1 MRLIPKA
8 RSGFAAAAAA
18 TALLGLCMTPAAAR
32 DASVAG
38 QPRTAPAAA
47 ASTGHTLAP
56 GTKFYIEGNS
66 KAFAQALTDRKAGDT
81 ANAKLMDAMAS
92 YPVAQWFTGS
102 TTLQQTTDAMKLLQ
116 SKAAP
121 QQRVPVTVAYNVP
134 GRDCSQYSAGGASN
148 SAEYAAWVDALAKGI
163 GDKKTVVILEPDGL
177 ALSPTFCGGTAEQQA
192 TRLEEINDAV
202 DRLAQQ
208 PGTVTYLDAGHSSW
222 HAVGDIAKLLIDGGV
237 ARAQGFFLNVSNYRT
252 DSELIRYGTLIS
264 KCIWYLQ
271 NTEGAAP
278 GDCANQYWPAA
289 DADSWYA
296 SHVPAGAQLTHFVI
310 DTSRNGKGPWTPTA
324 TYPDPQDWCNPPNRG
339 LGVRPTSQTGVPL
352 LDAYL
357 WIKVPGESDGS
368 CTRGTAGPEDPEYG
382 IVDPAAGA
390 WWPDQA
396 HGLAA
401 NAVPALKFNTDW

>member
-1 MRLIPKA
+1 MRPLPKA
-8 RSGFAAAAAA
+8 RSFLAAAAV
-18 TALLGLCMTPAAAR
+18 AAALAGLSVTPSAAQSEPSSGHLST
-32 DASVAG
+32 ASAAG
-38 QPRTAPAAA
+38 SPGR
-47 ASTGHTLAP
+47 TLAP

-66 KAFAQALTDRKAGDT
+66 KAFAQAITDRKAGDT

-102 TTLQQTTDAMKLLQ
+102 TTLKQTTDSMALLQ

-134 GRDCSQYSAGGASN
+134 GRDCSQYSGGGASN

-163 GDKKTVVILEPDGL
+163 GDRKTVVLLEPDGL
-177 ALSPTFCGGTAEQQA
+177 ALSPAFCGGTAEQQA
-192 TRLEEINDAV
+192 TRLQEINDAV

-208 PGTVTYLDAGHSSW
+208 PGAVVYLDAGHSSW
-222 HAVGDIAKLLIDGGV
+222 HAVGEMAELLIDGGIS
-237 ARAQGFFLNVSNYRT
+237 RAQGFFLNVSNYRT
-252 DSELIRYGTLIS
+252 DGELIRYGTQVA
-264 KCIWYLQ
+264 KCVWYLR
-271 NTEGAAP
+271 NTEGSAP
-278 GDCANQYWPAA
+278 GDCPNQWWPAA
-289 DADSWYA
+289 DADAWYA
-296 SHVPAGAQLTHFVI
+296 SHVPADAELTHFVI
-310 DTSRNGKGPWTPTA
+310 DTSRNGKGPWTPTVS
-324 TYPDPQDWCNPPNRG
+324 YPDPQEWCNPPGRG

-396 HGLAA
+396 HTLAA
-401 NAVPALKFNTDW
+401 NAVPALRFNTDW